1 MALRMKPRGPKT
13 RLYLLAA
20 LLLVTGLSAAL
31 LIYLTQPEMDS
42 DVLGYEFAD
51 GNSYAVLTR
60 DSKQYRHDLERL
72 GGKAAVFADD
82 LSRWFSGLWSGKQL
96 AYTLAFLSIG
106 AAAICLRI
114 ARHSSTPKPTQRTED

>member
-1 MALRMKPRGPKT
+1 MTPLGPQK

-20 LLLVTGLSAAL
+20 VLLVTGLSAAL
-31 LIYLTQPEMDS
+31 LIYLTQAETDS

-51 GNSYAVLTR
+51 GNSYVVLTR

-82 LSRWFSGLWSGKQL
+82 LSRWFTGLWSSKKL
-96 AYTLAFLSIG
+96 ACTLAFLSIG
-106 AAAICLRI
+106 AAVICLCI
-114 ARHSSTPKPTQRTED
+114 ARPLSRNNSAQRTED

>member
-1 MALRMKPRGPKT
+1 MTPLGPQK

-20 LLLVTGLSAAL
+20 VLLVTGLSAAL
-31 LIYLTQPEMDS
+31 LIYLTQAETDS

-51 GNSYAVLTR
+51 GNSYVVLTR

-82 LSRWFSGLWSGKQL
+82 LSRWFTGLWSSKKL
-96 AYTLAFLSIG
+96 AYTLVFLSIG

-114 ARHSSTPKPTQRTED
+114 AHHSSTPKPTQRTED

>member
-1 MALRMKPRGPKT
+1 MALHMKPCGLQT
-13 RLYLLAA
+13 RIYLLAA

-31 LIYLTQPEMDS
+31 LIYLTQPETDS

-51 GNSYAVLTR
+51 GNSYAALTR

-82 LSRWFSGLWSGKQL
+82 LSRWFAGLWSGKQL
-96 AYTLAFLSIG
+96 AYTLVFLSIG
-106 AAAICLRI
+106 AAAICLCI
-114 ARHSSTPKPTQRTED
+114 ARPLSRNNSAQRTED